1 MSVFSSILIDNLG
14 NVYYSVVSLAM
25 TVQGRQHW
33 YNERRYIL
41 STKFV
46 FFLFFSR
53 IRFSNKP
60 KIRMTSEDEWHRVLV
75 KTKQIQLSVKGL
87 ALILRA
93 FTSARRPTI
102 RQEINIKYIVSAQWV
117 RELYFLHRF
126 QKGLFKPIYQMSF
139 FFSFL
144 FAIHLTGIVA
154 D

>member
-1 MSVFSSILIDNLG
+1 MSIIQLSPLQWQCKGDNTDITKG
-14 NVYYSVVSLAM
+14 GTFCQPSL
-25 TVQGRQHW
+25 
-33 YNERRYIL
+33 
-41 STKFV
+41 F

-139 FFSFL
+139 FFLSYL
-144 FAIHLTGIVA
+144 QST
-154 D
+154 